1 MTRTFALCLP
11 FLLIATP
18 SGPGQTAAGAGD
30 RLCEIATAEAAAIA
44 RVPLPIL
51 RAILVAQS
59 GAAPGDGAQDLPEPW
74 PWVVVAGPE
83 RHVFDDAADAR
94 AFALDRLRAGQD
106 DIALGCFQIVWRWH
120 GPAFGSIE
128 RMLDPGL
135 NARYAA
141 DMLQSHY
148 RRTGD
153 WRQAAGAF
161 HSADPA
167 LAEAFVRRLED
178 IHALAPQPVVPG
190 AQALARGPLIRAP
203 GGPIIGVDP

>member
-11 FLLIATP
+11 FLLMATP
-18 SGPGQTAAGAGD
+18 SGPGQTAAGMGE
-30 RLCEIATAEAAAIA
+30 RLCETAAAEAAAIA

-59 GAAPGDGAQDLPEPW
+59 GMPQRNDEPLPDPW
-74 PWVVVAGPE
+74 PWSVSAGPE
-83 RHVFDDAADAR
+83 RHIFEDAAGAR
-94 AFALDRLRAGQD
+94 SFALDRLRAGQD
-106 DIALGCFQIVWRWH
+106 DIALGCFQIGWRWH
-120 GPAFGSIE
+120 GPAFGSVE

-148 RRTGD
+148 RQTGD
-153 WRQAAGAF
+153 WRRAAGAF

-167 LAEAFVRRLED
+167 LAEAYARQLEA
-178 IHALAPQPVVPG
+178 IHAADPDPVAPRP
-190 AQALARGPLIRAP
+190 QAAARGPLILPP
-203 GGPIIGVDP
+203 GGPLIGADP